1 VNGNFDARPGVM
13 DARPR
18 LLNPRIRYLRDIRPD
33 RIAARLPQLHSF
45 RPARPMPRPI
55 GVKQIDHVTFVVADL
70 EQSRTFYGDVLGM
83 QPAPRPPFNFVGLW
97 FAAGNTYV
105 HLILEHD
112 QSGPAGASIPEN
124 VSISRT
130 RHVAFEVASAR
141 QTIDLLAEH
150 GVPIVSGPKN
160 RPDGP
165 IQLYV
170 LDPDRNLIELF
181 SMENTI

>member
-1 VNGNFDARPGVM
+1 
-13 DARPR
+13 
-18 LLNPRIRYLRDIRPD
+18 
-33 RIAARLPQLHSF
+33 
-45 RPARPMPRPI
+45 MPRPI

-70 EQSRTFYGDVLGM
+70 ERSRTFYGDVLGM

-97 FAAGNTYV
+97 FQAGNTYV

-112 QSGPAGASIPEN
+112 QSGPAGTSIPEN

-130 RHVAFEVASAR
+130 RHLAFEVASAR
-141 QTIDLLAEH
+141 ETIDLLGEH